1 MKSNAR
7 QGYICPIC
15 LGNQGIENKD
25 TLLKKT
31 DLVFRDDLVS
41 VWINSFW
48 IKGNEGHVII
58 VPNEHYENIY
68 EIPNQVGHRI
78 FEISKL
84 MSSAIKGAY
93 SCDGITLRQNNEPA
107 GDQHA
112 FHYHLHV
119 FPRYKNDNF
128 NQELT
133 KKSFLSE
140 PQKRIEYIEKLKKYL
155 FSLSCVWEDSPN
167 SFG

>member
-1 MKSNAR
+1 MKSKAPKN
-7 QGYICPIC
+7 YICPIC
-15 LGNQGIENKD
+15 LGNQGVESED
-25 TLLKKT
+25 TLLKQA

-58 VPNEHYENIY
+58 VPNEHFENIY
-68 EIPNQVGHRI
+68 DLPEKIGNQI

-84 MSSAIKGAY
+84 MSKSIKEVY
-93 SCDGITLRQNNEPA
+93 ECDGITIRQNNEPA

-119 FPRYKNDNF
+119 FPRYENDNF

-133 KKSFLSE
+133 KKSFLSD
-140 PQKRIEYIEKLKKYL
+140 PKDRTKYVEKIKKYL
-155 FSLSCVWEDSPN
+155 KEN
-167 SFG
+167 YE

>member
-1 MKSNAR
+1 MKSISPKD
-7 QGYICPIC
+7 YICPIC
-15 LGNQGIENKD
+15 LGNKGTENDD
-25 TLLKKT
+25 TLLKQA
-31 DLVFRDDLVS
+31 DLVFKDNLVS

-58 VPNEHYENIY
+58 VPNEHFENIY
-68 EIPNQVGHRI
+68 DLPEKVGNRV

-84 MSSAIKGAY
+84 MSKSIKEAY
-93 SCDGITLRQNNEPA
+93 KCDGITIRQNNEPA

-119 FPRYKNDNF
+119 FPRYENDTF

-133 KKSFLSE
+133 KKSFLSD
-140 PQKRIEYIEKLKKYL
+140 PKDRIEYVKKLKKYL
-155 FSLSCVWEDSPN
+155 KEN
-167 SFG
+167 YE

>member
-1 MKSNAR
+1 MKSNAPKN
-7 QGYICPIC
+7 YVCPIC
-15 LGNQGIENKD
+15 LSNQGIENED
-25 TLLKKT
+25 TLLKQS
-31 DLVFRDDLVS
+31 DLVFRDELVS

-58 VPNEHYENIY
+58 VTNEHFENIY
-68 EIPNQVGHRI
+68 DLSDEVGNRVFHV
-78 FEISKL
+78 SKL
-84 MSSAIKGAY
+84 MSKAIKVTY

-119 FPRYKNDNF
+119 FPRYEGDNF

-133 KKSFLSE
+133 KKSFLSD
-140 PQKRIEYIEKLKKYL
+140 PKDRTKYVEKLKKYL
-155 FSLSCVWEDSPN
+155 KEN
-167 SFG
+167 HE

>member
-1 MKSNAR
+1 MKINTPKN
-7 QGYICPIC
+7 YICPIC
-15 LGNQGIENKD
+15 LGNQGIESDD
-25 TLLKKT
+25 TLLKQA

-58 VPNEHYENIY
+58 VPNEHFENIY
-68 EIPNQVGHRI
+68 SAPSQVGHRL

-84 MSSAIKGAY
+84 MSIAIKEAY
-93 SCDGITLRQNNEPA
+93 HCDGITLRQNNEPA

-112 FHYHLHV
+112 LHYHMHV
-119 FPRYKNDNF
+119 FPRYEGDAF

-133 KKSFLSE
+133 KK
-140 PQKRIEYIEKLKKYL
+140 KLFVGTGCENEVRRQNKKTI
-155 FSLSCVWEDSPN
+155 
-167 SFG
+167 

>member
-1 MKSNAR
+1 MSSNAPKD
-7 QGYICPIC
+7 YICPIC
-15 LGNQGIENKD
+15 LGNKGIENEA
-25 TLLKKT
+25 TLLKQA

-41 VWINSFW
+41 VWVNSFW

-58 VPNEHYENIY
+58 VPNEHFENIY
-68 EIPNQVGHRI
+68 DLSDEVGNRI
-78 FEISKL
+78 FHVSKL
-84 MSSAIKGAY
+84 MSKAIKVAY

-119 FPRYKNDNF
+119 FPRYKDDNF

-133 KKSFLSE
+133 KKSYLSDAE
-140 PQKRIEYIEKLKKYL
+140 KRTGYVSKLKKYL
-155 FSLSCVWEDSPN
+155 GVNHD
-167 SFG
+167 

>member
-1 MKSNAR
+1 MTRNAPPN
-7 QGYICPIC
+7 YICPIC
-15 LGNQGIENKD
+15 LGNRGVENED
-25 TLLKKT
+25 TLLRQA

-58 VPNEHYENIY
+58 VPNEHFENIY
-68 EIPNQVGHRI
+68 DVPDIVGHRI
-78 FEISKL
+78 FEVSKV
-84 MSSAIKGAY
+84 MSQAIKHVY

-119 FPRYKNDNF
+119 FPRYLNDSF
-128 NQELT
+128 NVQLT
-133 KKSFLSE
+133 QKSFLSDLAD
-140 PQKRIEYIEKLKKYL
+140 RLEYAKKLKKYL
-155 FSLSCVWEDSPN
+155 TKE
-167 SFG
+167 